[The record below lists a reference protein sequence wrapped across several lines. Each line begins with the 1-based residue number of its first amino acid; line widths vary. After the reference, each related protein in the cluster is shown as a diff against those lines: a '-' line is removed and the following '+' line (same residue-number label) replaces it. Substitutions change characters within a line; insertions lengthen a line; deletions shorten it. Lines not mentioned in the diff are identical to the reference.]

1 MSKDCKTKLPC
12 GCDDHA
18 LGTPPPCETGTVTCP
33 NPDPCAETF
42 SAACVVYTGDSI
54 VDLGINRGDRLD
66 SILQRIGLWLTNPG
80 CITPGSSCLA
90 VLDLH
95 STLIGSSSVVLAWSA
110 VSTAIN
116 YTVEYKQA
124 SALSWILNPTLG
136 PVAFPVDTIAG
147 LLSNTEYDI
156 RVNAGC
162 AMGSC
167 YSLTIRVKT
176 N

>member
-1 MSKDCKTKLPC
+1 MESCKKLPC

-18 LGTPPPCETGTVTCP
+18 LGTPPSCETGTVTCP
-33 NPDPCAETF
+33 NPDPCPETF

-66 SILQRIGLWLTNPG
+66 SIVQRIGLFLTNPG
-80 CITPGSSCLA
+80 CVTPGSTCLA
-90 VLDLH
+90 VIDLH
-95 STLIGSSSVVLAWSA
+95 STAIGTSTVVLAWSA
-110 VSTAIN
+110 VSTATG
-116 YTVEYKQA
+116 YTVEYREVG
-124 SALSWILNPTLG
+124 ALSWTLNPSIGAL
-136 PVAFPVDTIAG
+136 PNPADTIAG
-147 LLSNTEYDI
+147 LSSNTEYDI

>member
-1 MSKDCKTKLPC
+1 MSKDCKVKLPC
-12 GCDDHA
+12 GCDDHS

-33 NPDPCAETF
+33 NPDPCPETF
-42 SAACVVYTGDSI
+42 SAACTVYTGDSI

-66 SILQRIGLWLTNPG
+66 VILQRIGLWLTNPG

-90 VLDLH
+90 VLGLH
-95 STLIGSSSVVLAWSA
+95 STYIGTSSIVLAWLA
-110 VSTAIN
+110 AATATG
-116 YTVEYKQA
+116 YTVEYKE
-124 SALSWILNPTLG
+124 STALSWTLNPSIGALAN
-136 PVAFPVDTIAG
+136 PSDTIAG

-156 RVNAGC
+156 RVNAACGV
-162 AMGSC
+162 GSC